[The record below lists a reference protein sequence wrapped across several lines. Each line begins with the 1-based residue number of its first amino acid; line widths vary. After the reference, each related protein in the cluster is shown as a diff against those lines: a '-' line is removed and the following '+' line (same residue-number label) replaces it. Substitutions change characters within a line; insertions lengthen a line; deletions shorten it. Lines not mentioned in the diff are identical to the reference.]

1 MMNELKR
8 VSEYIEVIKAEK
20 AKLQAENLELRKE
33 IKRLTQQISLF
44 EKIDIEGLV
53 QLSEKAEVLAQFV
66 EEVECVIEHYS
77 ERLA

>member
-1 MMNELKR
+1 MMNELRR
-8 VSEYIEVIKAEK
+8 VSEYIETIKAEN

-53 QLSEKAEVLAQFV
+53 QLSEKAKVLAQFV

>member
-1 MMNELKR
+1 MMNELRR
-8 VSEYIEVIKAEK
+8 VNEYIETIKAEK

-44 EKIDIEGLV
+44 EKIDIGCLV

-66 EEVECVIEHYS
+66 EEVECVIERYS